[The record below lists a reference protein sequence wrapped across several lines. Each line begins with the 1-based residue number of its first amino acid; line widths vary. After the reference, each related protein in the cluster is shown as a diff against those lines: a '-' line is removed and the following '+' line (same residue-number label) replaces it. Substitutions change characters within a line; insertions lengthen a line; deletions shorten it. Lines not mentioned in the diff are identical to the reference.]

1 MEAITKNGSLSQTL
15 VHCGPKSLSSF
26 IPVRCLRFSKNPFP
40 KKLVVTRAR
49 TSINSDHEAANRPL
63 FQFPPSLLDDRFLS
77 ISANQSPW
85 RDIEA
90 LKAKVSEKLVC
101 MDVKERIHLI
111 HLLVSLGVA
120 YHFEKQIEEFLKVDF
135 ENVEDMNL
143 GEEDMYSISVIF
155 RVFRLYR
162 HKLSSG
168 EKPYFVR
175 HKKSLTKQWASRGNT
190 WNYFVGGSNEEHLS
204 GHIKN
209 VLYLSQQEN
218 AEVVMSREYIQ
229 FYEQE
234 THHDETLLKFAKI
247 NFKFMQLHY
256 VQELQTIV
264 KWWKELDLESK
275 IPNYYRVRAVE
286 CLYWAMAVYMEPQ
299 YSVARI
305 ILSKSLV
312 LWTIID
318 DLYDAYCTL
327 PEAIAFTENMERWET
342 DAIDMPDHMKVL
354 LRSLIDLMEDFKGEV
369 RSEGRLY
376 SVEYGIDE
384 WKRLFRADLTISKW
398 ARTGYIPNYD
408 EYMEVGIVTG
418 GVDVTVAFAFIGM
431 GEAGKE
437 AFDWIR
443 SRPKFIQTI
452 DLKSRLR
459 DDVATY
465 KDEMARG
472 EIPTGINCYMKQYKV
487 TEEEAFLEFHR
498 RIKHT
503 SKLVNEEYFKTTVPL
518 KLVRIAFNV
527 GRVIDTN
534 YKHGDGLT
542 YTGIVGGQITSLF
555 LDLITI

>member
-1 MEAITKNGSLSQTL
+1 
-15 VHCGPKSLSSF
+15 
-26 IPVRCLRFSKNPFP
+26 
-40 KKLVVTRAR
+40 
-49 TSINSDHEAANRPL
+49 
-63 FQFPPSLLDDRFLS
+63 
-77 ISANQSPW
+77 
-85 RDIEA
+85 
-90 LKAKVSEKLVC
+90 
-101 MDVKERIHLI
+101 
-111 HLLVSLGVA
+111 
-120 YHFEKQIEEFLKVDF
+120 
-135 ENVEDMNL
+135 
-143 GEEDMYSISVIF
+143 
-155 RVFRLYR
+155 
-162 HKLSSG
+162 
-168 EKPYFVR
+168 
-175 HKKSLTKQWASRGNT
+175 
-190 WNYFVGGSNEEHLS
+190 
-204 GHIKN
+204 
-209 VLYLSQQEN
+209 
-218 AEVVMSREYIQ
+218 
-229 FYEQE
+229 
-234 THHDETLLKFAKI
+234 
-247 NFKFMQLHY
+247 
-256 VQELQTIV
+256 
-264 KWWKELDLESK
+264 
-275 IPNYYRVRAVE
+275 
-286 CLYWAMAVYMEPQ
+286 MAVYMEPQ

-472 EIPTGINCYMKQYKV
+472 EIATGINCYMKQYKV